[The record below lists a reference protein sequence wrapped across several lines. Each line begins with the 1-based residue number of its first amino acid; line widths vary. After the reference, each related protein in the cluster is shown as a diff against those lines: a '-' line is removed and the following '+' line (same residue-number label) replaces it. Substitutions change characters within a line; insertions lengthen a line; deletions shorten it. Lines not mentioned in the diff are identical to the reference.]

1 MAALFL
7 LLLISLVQK
16 SDDGLGALVAG
27 STDGVPRKPVH
38 GRHGAADAAVH
49 ASATAA
55 AASPCS
61 PSSSSTSSLCFWCSA
76 MVLTASC
83 SPWPCVGRGY
93 KNECEKRRGGSLQDG
108 VLRFL
113 FLELVRGGC

>member
-7 LLLISLVQK
+7 LLLIILVQK

-55 AASPCS
+55 AAASPCS
-61 PSSSSTSSLCFWCSA
+61 PSSSSLCFWCSA
-76 MVLTASC
+76 MVLTASW
-83 SPWPCVGRGY
+83 SPWPCVG
-93 KNECEKRRGGSLQDG
+93 
-108 VLRFL
+108 
-113 FLELVRGGC
+113 

>member
-55 AASPCS
+55 AAAASPCS
-61 PSSSSTSSLCFWCSA
+61 PSSSSSSSLCFWCSA
-76 MVLTASC
+76 MVLTASW
-83 SPWPCVGRGY
+83 SPWP
-93 KNECEKRRGGSLQDG
+93 
-108 VLRFL
+108 
-113 FLELVRGGC
+113 

>member
-27 STDGVPRKPVH
+27 STDGVPGKPVH

-55 AASPCS
+55 AAASPCS
-61 PSSSSTSSLCFWCSA
+61 PSSSSLCFWCSA
-76 MVLTASC
+76 VVLTASW
-83 SPWPCVGRGY
+83 SPRPCVG
-93 KNECEKRRGGSLQDG
+93 
-108 VLRFL
+108 
-113 FLELVRGGC
+113 